1 MTSPIT
7 AAALLLADKRVA
19 VTLWAEVHKS
29 NWSNI
34 LNIFQVVVTKTYI
47 QRNLISVRESINIFV
62 VKVISDG
69 HSCFISGLLGTL
81 HFAASCGIFF
91 FLLHVCS
98 GDFWFRAWILGCLF
112 LLFWGFFGWLIGCF
126 CFIVA
131 ANSGHFFYLKDN
143 FLWWALSVWCGYEIT
158 DLFFLLECHWHR
170 QTLTMS

>member
-91 FLLHVCS
+91 FVACVQWGFLVSCL
-98 GDFWFRAWILGCLF
+98 DFGMFVFVVLGVFWLVDWLF
-112 LLFWGFFGWLIGCF
+112 L
-126 CFIVA
+126 
-131 ANSGHFFYLKDN
+131 FYCCCE
-143 FLWWALSVWCGYEIT
+143 FRV
-158 DLFFLLECHWHR
+158 FFLSER
-170 QTLTMS
+170 QFPMMSLVRLVWIWNYWPFFPFRVSLA

>member
-29 NWSNI
+29 NRSNI

-81 HFAASCGIFF
+81 HFAPSCVIFCCMCAVGIFGF
-91 FLLHVCS
+91 VFGFWDVC
-98 GDFWFRAWILGCLF
+98 FVVLGF
-112 LLFWGFFGWLIGCF
+112 FFGWLIGCF

-131 ANSGHFFYLKDN
+131 EDSGFFYLKDN
-143 FLWWALSVWCGYEIT
+143 FLLWALSIWCG
-158 DLFFLLECHWHR
+158 
-170 QTLTMS
+170 

>member
-91 FLLHVCS
+91 FCCMCAVGIFGFVLGFWDVCFCCF
-98 GDFWFRAWILGCLF
+98 GGF
-112 LLFWGFFGWLIGCF
+112 LVGWLVVFVLLLLRIQGIF
-126 CFIVA
+126 FIWKTISYDEPCP
-131 ANSGHFFYLKDN
+131 SGVDMKLLTFFS
-143 FLWWALSVWCGYEIT
+143 F
-158 DLFFLLECHWHR
+158 
-170 QTLTMS
+170 